1 MIGEAFQNLG
11 LLAGDAVVDD
21 GVDDLAGRD
30 GALDGADEAGELLVA
45 MAPHAAPDHRS
56 AEDDERG
63 EQCRRAAALVVAGR
77 PPAFAVRERQARR
90 RAVGGLNSAFLV
102 DRRHD
107 RVLGRSIAIVGGR
120 EDANSLR
127 PADRSAHRSAFVN
140 RPIVS
145 RH

>member
-1 MIGEAFQNLG
+1 MIGEAFQNVG
-11 LLAGDAVVDD
+11 LLVGDGVVDD
-21 GVDDLAGRD
+21 GVGDLAGRG
-30 GALDGADEAGELLVA
+30 GALDGADEADELLAA

-56 AEDDERG
+56 VEDDERG
-63 EQCRRAAALVVAGR
+63 EQRRRAAAPVVTGH

-107 RVLGRSIAIVGGR
+107 RMRGRAIAIVGGR

-127 PADRSAHRSAFVN
+127 PADRCAHRSTFVN

-145 RH
+145 MH